1 MVNSNFTIRLRG
13 LSSIFALLFPA
24 VFCNSA
30 KFQKVN
36 FSGIWK
42 IDSLKAN
49 YGGFEPAGTAVALK
63 LYRQKI
69 QSALKGYSTD
79 FGAILFPLQTNYPL
93 TAKAPWSKTI
103 GLPSPY
109 TS

>member
-63 LYRQKI
+63 IVQAKDTISIERTLHRFRGDTI
-69 QSALKGYSTD
+69 SFTD
-79 FGAILFPLQTNYPL
+79 KLPLDGQG
-93 TAKAPWSKTI
+93 SVE
-103 GLPSPY
+103 
-109 TS
+109 

>member
-42 IDSLKAN
+42 IDSLKAD
-49 YGGFEPAGTAVALK
+49 YGGFEPAGTAVTLK
-63 LYRQKI
+63 IVQAKDTISIERTLHRFRGDTI
-69 QSALKGYSTD
+69 SFTD
-79 FGAILFPLQTNYPL
+79 KLPLDGQG
-93 TAKAPWSKTI
+93 SVE
-103 GLPSPY
+103 
-109 TS
+109 